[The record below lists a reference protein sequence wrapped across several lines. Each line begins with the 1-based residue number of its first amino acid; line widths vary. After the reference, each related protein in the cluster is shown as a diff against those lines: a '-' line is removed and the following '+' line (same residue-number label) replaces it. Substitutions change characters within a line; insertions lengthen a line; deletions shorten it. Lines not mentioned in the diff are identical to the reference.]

1 MIEQGCVLF
10 LMLDKQSEHKQERSS
25 QLAVA
30 VGLLL
35 FASVVLG
42 SGVLGDTGDSR
53 LADGDQAADDS
64 GADRTTDREM
74 ALNDA
79 EVGRDGEMAFSWQD
93 CLGTDRPLDPP
104 TDDEPRDAAGETDRD
119 TQTDRPNSAGTPRTP
134 MTGTATSAAGA
145 ISFTAQPI
153 DRDSNMFGVRDGQM
167 DCGGMGDSPML
178 IGFGAMNEPANL
190 QPIIRQMCDS
200 FIHQE
205 FFANLGEGVVRTE
218 DGFEITTI
226 DDAGNEVTETISRA
240 SIQQLTHGLGPLVD
254 ACTAMMMATV
264 NNAGMG
270 MDGGMGHGND
280 HGGGWSDWD
289 DDCYDE
295 DEWIDWDDGDWEHD
309 SDDYDE
315 DSDEAND
322 AHSDDSPADDE
333 PRDSRHDEQTDR
345 RHGDDW
351 NPCGD
356 RDDWDGEDEHSDEDE
371 SDEAESDEYHD
382 SADGDVDEEDE
393 STDDESDDDASDS
406 NGDD

>member
-1 MIEQGCVLF
+1 
-10 LMLDKQSEHKQERSS
+10 MLEEQSEHKQPRSS

-42 SGVLGDTGDSR
+42 SGVLGDAGDSR
-53 LADGDQAADDS
+53 LADGDEAANDS

-79 EVGRDGEMAFSWQD
+79 DVGRDGEMTFSWQD
-93 CLGTDRPLDPP
+93 CLGADRPLDSP

-134 MTGTATSAAGA
+134 MTGTATTAAGA

-153 DRDSNMFGVRDGQM
+153 DRNTNLFGVRDGQM
-167 DCGGMGDSPML
+167 DCGGMGDSAML
-178 IGFGAMNEPANL
+178 IGFGAMNGPANL

-254 ACTAMMMATV
+254 ACTAMMMAMV

-270 MDGGMGHGND
+270 MGGGMGHGND
-280 HGGGWSDWD
+280 HGGGWGDWD

-295 DEWIDWDDGDWEHD
+295 DDYEH
-309 SDDYDE
+309 E

-345 RHGDDW
+345 RLGDDW

-356 RDDWDGEDEHSDEDE
+356 WDDWDGEDEHSDEDE
-371 SDEAESDEYHD
+371 S
-382 SADGDVDEEDE
+382 DGDVDEEDE
-393 STDDESDDDASDS
+393 STDDESDDDTSDS
-406 NGDD
+406 NSHD

>member
-1 MIEQGCVLF
+1 MLL
-10 LMLDKQSEHKQERSS
+10 LMLDEQSEHKQERSS

-42 SGVLGDTGDSR
+42 SGVLGDAGDSR
-53 LADGDQAADDS
+53 LADGDEAADDS

-79 EVGRDGEMAFSWQD
+79 EVGRDGEMTFSWQD
-93 CLGTDRPLDPP
+93 CLGTDRPLDSP

-134 MTGTATSAAGA
+134 MTGTTTTAAGA

-153 DRDSNMFGVRDGQM
+153 DRDSNLFGVRDGQM
-167 DCGGMGDSPML
+167 DCGGMGDSAML
-178 IGFGAMNEPANL
+178 IGFGAMNGPANL

-254 ACTAMMMATV
+254 ACTAMMMAMV

-270 MDGGMGHGND
+270 MGGGMGHGND
-280 HGGGWSDWD
+280 HGGGWGDWD

-295 DEWIDWDDGDWEHD
+295 DEWIDWD
-309 SDDYDE
+309 
-315 DSDEAND
+315 
-322 AHSDDSPADDE
+322 DDE

-406 NGDD
+406 NSHD

>member
-1 MIEQGCVLF
+1 MLEEQF
-10 LMLDKQSEHKQERSS
+10 EHKQPRSS

-42 SGVLGDTGDSR
+42 SGVLGDAGDSR
-53 LADGDQAADDS
+53 LADGDEAANDS

-79 EVGRDGEMAFSWQD
+79 DVGRDGEMTFSWQD
-93 CLGTDRPLDPP
+93 CLGADRPLDSP

-119 TQTDRPNSAGTPRTP
+119 TQTNRPNSAGTPRTP
-134 MTGTATSAAGA
+134 MTGTATTAAGA

-153 DRDSNMFGVRDGQM
+153 DRDSNLFGVRDGQM
-167 DCGGMGDSPML
+167 DCGGMGDSAML
-178 IGFGAMNEPANL
+178 IGFGAMNGPANL

-254 ACTAMMMATV
+254 ACTAMMMAMV

-270 MDGGMGHGND
+270 MGGGMGHGND
-280 HGGGWSDWD
+280 HGGGWGDWD

-295 DEWIDWDDGDWEHD
+295 DDYEH
-309 SDDYDE
+309 E

-345 RHGDDW
+345 RLGDDW

-356 RDDWDGEDEHSDEDE
+356 WDDWDGEDEHSDEDE
-371 SDEAESDEYHD
+371 SD
-382 SADGDVDEEDE
+382 GDVDEEDE
-393 STDDESDDDASDS
+393 STEDEMTIVWDTSDS
-406 NGDD
+406 NSHD

>member
-1 MIEQGCVLF
+1 MLEEQF
-10 LMLDKQSEHKQERSS
+10 EHKQPRSS

-42 SGVLGDTGDSR
+42 SGVLGDAGDSR
-53 LADGDQAADDS
+53 LADGDEAADDS

-79 EVGRDGEMAFSWQD
+79 DVGRDREMAFSWQD
-93 CLGTDRPLDPP
+93 CLGTDRPLDSP

-134 MTGTATSAAGA
+134 MTGTATTAAGA

-153 DRDSNMFGVRDGQM
+153 DRDSNLFGVRDGQM
-167 DCGGMGDSPML
+167 DCGGMGDSAML
-178 IGFGAMNEPANL
+178 IGFGAMNGPANL

-254 ACTAMMMATV
+254 ACTAMMMAMV

-270 MDGGMGHGND
+270 MGGGMGHGND
-280 HGGGWSDWD
+280 HGGGWGDWD

-295 DEWIDWDDGDWEHD
+295 DDYEH
-309 SDDYDE
+309 E

-345 RHGDDW
+345 RLGDDW

-356 RDDWDGEDEHSDEDE
+356 WDDWDGEDEHSDEDE
-371 SDEAESDEYHD
+371 SD
-382 SADGDVDEEDE
+382 GDVDEEDE
-393 STDDESDDDASDS
+393 STEDEMTIVWDTSDS
-406 NGDD
+406 NSHD

>member
-1 MIEQGCVLF
+1 MLL
-10 LMLDKQSEHKQERSS
+10 LMLDEQSEHKQERSS

-42 SGVLGDTGDSR
+42 SGVLGDAGDSR
-53 LADGDQAADDS
+53 LVDGDEAADDS

-93 CLGTDRPLDPP
+93 CLGTDRPLDSP

-134 MTGTATSAAGA
+134 MTGTTTTAAGA

-153 DRDSNMFGVRDGQM
+153 DRDSNLFGVRDGQM
-167 DCGGMGDSPML
+167 DCGGMGDSAML
-178 IGFGAMNEPANL
+178 IGFGAMNGPANL

-254 ACTAMMMATV
+254 ACTAMMMAMV

-270 MDGGMGHGND
+270 MGGGMGHGND
-280 HGGGWSDWD
+280 HGGGWGDWD

-295 DEWIDWDDGDWEHD
+295 DEWIDWD
-309 SDDYDE
+309 
-315 DSDEAND
+315 
-322 AHSDDSPADDE
+322 DDE

-382 SADGDVDEEDE
+382 SADGDVDEEDG

-406 NGDD
+406 NSHD

>member
-1 MIEQGCVLF
+1 
-10 LMLDKQSEHKQERSS
+10 MLEEQSEHKQPRSS

-42 SGVLGDTGDSR
+42 SGVLGDAGDSR
-53 LADGDQAADDS
+53 LADGDEAADDS

-79 EVGRDGEMAFSWQD
+79 EVGRDREMAFSWQD
-93 CLGTDRPLDPP
+93 CLGTDRPLDSP

-134 MTGTATSAAGA
+134 MTGTATTAAGA

-153 DRDSNMFGVRDGQM
+153 DRDSNLFGVRDGQM
-167 DCGGMGDSPML
+167 DCGGMGDSAML
-178 IGFGAMNEPANL
+178 IGFGAMNGPANL

-254 ACTAMMMATV
+254 ACTAMMMAMV

-270 MDGGMGHGND
+270 MGGGMGHGND
-280 HGGGWSDWD
+280 HGGGWGDWD

-295 DEWIDWDDGDWEHD
+295 DDYEH
-309 SDDYDE
+309 E

-345 RHGDDW
+345 RLGDDR

-356 RDDWDGEDEHSDEDE
+356 WDDWDGEDEHSDEDE
-371 SDEAESDEYHD
+371 SD
-382 SADGDVDEEDE
+382 GDVDEEDE
-393 STDDESDDDASDS
+393 STEDEMTIVWDTSDS
-406 NGDD
+406 NSHD

>member
-1 MIEQGCVLF
+1 
-10 LMLDKQSEHKQERSS
+10 MLDEQSEHKQERSS

-42 SGVLGDTGDSR
+42 SGVLGDPGDSR
-53 LADGDQAADDS
+53 LAEGDEAADDS

-74 ALNDA
+74 ALNGAD
-79 EVGRDGEMAFSWQD
+79 VGRDGEMAFSWQD
-93 CLGTDRPLDPP
+93 CLGTDRPLDSP

-119 TQTDRPNSAGTPRTP
+119 TQTDRPNFAGTPRTP
-134 MTGTATSAAGA
+134 MTGTATTAAGA

-153 DRDSNMFGVRDGQM
+153 DRDSNQFGVRDGQM
-167 DCGGMGDSPML
+167 DCGGMGDSAML
-178 IGFGAMNEPANL
+178 IGFGAMNGPANL

-254 ACTAMMMATV
+254 ACTAMMMAMV

-270 MDGGMGHGND
+270 MGGGMGHGND
-280 HGGGWSDWD
+280 HGGGLGDWD
-289 DDCYDE
+289 DDCYHE
-295 DEWIDWDDGDWEHD
+295 DESSE
-309 SDDYDE
+309 DE
-315 DSDEAND
+315 ADEAND
-322 AHSDDSPADDE
+322 AHSDDSPAHDE

-345 RHGDDW
+345 PHGDDW

-356 RDDWDGEDEHSDEDE
+356 RDDWDGEDEHSGEDE

-406 NGDD
+406 NSHD

>member
-1 MIEQGCVLF
+1 MLF

-309 SDDYDE
+309 SDDYEHE

-393 STDDESDDDASDS
+393 STDDESDDDASNS

>member
-1 MIEQGCVLF
+1 MLL
-10 LMLDKQSEHKQERSS
+10 LMLDEQSEHKQERSS

-42 SGVLGDTGDSR
+42 SGVLGDAGDSR
-53 LADGDQAADDS
+53 LVDGDEAADDS

-93 CLGTDRPLDPP
+93 CLGTDRPLDSP

-134 MTGTATSAAGA
+134 MTGTTTTAAGA

-153 DRDSNMFGVRDGQM
+153 DRDSNLFGVRDGQM
-167 DCGGMGDSPML
+167 DCGGMGDSAML
-178 IGFGAMNEPANL
+178 IGFGAMNGPANL

-254 ACTAMMMATV
+254 ACTAMMMAMV

-270 MDGGMGHGND
+270 MGGGMGHGND
-280 HGGGWSDWD
+280 HGGGWGDWD

-295 DEWIDWDDGDWEHD
+295 DEWIDWD
-309 SDDYDE
+309 
-315 DSDEAND
+315 
-322 AHSDDSPADDE
+322 DDE

-406 NGDD
+406 NSHD

>member
-1 MIEQGCVLF
+1 
-10 LMLDKQSEHKQERSS
+10 MLEEQSEHKQPRSS

-42 SGVLGDTGDSR
+42 SGVLGDAGDSR
-53 LADGDQAADDS
+53 LADGDEAANDS

-79 EVGRDGEMAFSWQD
+79 DVGRDGEMTFSWQD
-93 CLGTDRPLDPP
+93 CLGADRPLDSP

-134 MTGTATSAAGA
+134 MTGTATTAAGA
-145 ISFTAQPI
+145 VSFTAQPI
-153 DRDSNMFGVRDGQM
+153 DRDSNLFGVRDGQM
-167 DCGGMGDSPML
+167 DCGGMGDSAML
-178 IGFGAMNEPANL
+178 IGFGAMNGPANL

-254 ACTAMMMATV
+254 ACTAMMMAMV

-270 MDGGMGHGND
+270 MGGGMGHGND
-280 HGGGWSDWD
+280 HGGGWGDWD

-295 DEWIDWDDGDWEHD
+295 DDYEH
-309 SDDYDE
+309 E

-345 RHGDDW
+345 RLGDDW

-356 RDDWDGEDEHSDEDE
+356 WDDWDGEDEHSDEDE
-371 SDEAESDEYHD
+371 SD
-382 SADGDVDEEDE
+382 GDVDEEDE
-393 STDDESDDDASDS
+393 STEDEMTIVWDTSDS
-406 NGDD
+406 NSHD

>member
-1 MIEQGCVLF
+1 
-10 LMLDKQSEHKQERSS
+10 MLDEQSEHKQERSS

-42 SGVLGDTGDSR
+42 SGVLGDAGDSR
-53 LADGDQAADDS
+53 LADGDEAADDS

-93 CLGTDRPLDPP
+93 CLGTDRPLDSP

-134 MTGTATSAAGA
+134 MTGTATTAAGA

-153 DRDSNMFGVRDGQM
+153 DRDSNQFGVRDGQM
-167 DCGGMGDSPML
+167 DCGGMGDSAML
-178 IGFGAMNEPANL
+178 IGFGAMNGPANL

-254 ACTAMMMATV
+254 ACTAMMMAMV

-270 MDGGMGHGND
+270 MGGGMGHGND
-280 HGGGWSDWD
+280 HGGGWGDWD

-295 DEWIDWDDGDWEHD
+295 DDYEH
-309 SDDYDE
+309 E

-345 RHGDDW
+345 RLGDDW

-356 RDDWDGEDEHSDEDE
+356 WDDWDGEDEHSDEDE
-371 SDEAESDEYHD
+371 S
-382 SADGDVDEEDE
+382 DGDVDEEDE

-406 NGDD
+406 NSHD

>member
-1 MIEQGCVLF
+1 MLEEQF
-10 LMLDKQSEHKQERSS
+10 EHKQPRSS

-42 SGVLGDTGDSR
+42 SGVLGDAGDSR
-53 LADGDQAADDS
+53 LADGDEAANDS

-79 EVGRDGEMAFSWQD
+79 DVGRDGEMTFSWQD
-93 CLGTDRPLDPP
+93 CLGADRPLDSP

-134 MTGTATSAAGA
+134 MTGTATTAAGA
-145 ISFTAQPI
+145 VSFTAQPI
-153 DRDSNMFGVRDGQM
+153 DRDPNLFGVRDGQM
-167 DCGGMGDSPML
+167 DCGGMGDSAML
-178 IGFGAMNEPANL
+178 IGFGAMNGPANL

-254 ACTAMMMATV
+254 ACTAMMMAMV

-270 MDGGMGHGND
+270 MGGGMGHGND
-280 HGGGWSDWD
+280 HGGGWGDWD

-295 DEWIDWDDGDWEHD
+295 DDYEH
-309 SDDYDE
+309 E

-345 RHGDDW
+345 RLGDDW

-356 RDDWDGEDEHSDEDE
+356 WDDWDGEDEHSDEDE
-371 SDEAESDEYHD
+371 SD
-382 SADGDVDEEDE
+382 GDVDEEDE
-393 STDDESDDDASDS
+393 STEDEMTIVWDTSDS
-406 NGDD
+406 NSHD

>member
-1 MIEQGCVLF
+1 
-10 LMLDKQSEHKQERSS
+10 MLDEQSEHKQERSS

-42 SGVLGDTGDSR
+42 SGVLGDAGDSR
-53 LADGDQAADDS
+53 LVDGDEAADDS

-93 CLGTDRPLDPP
+93 CRGTDRPLDSP

-119 TQTDRPNSAGTPRTP
+119 TQTDRPNSADTPRTP
-134 MTGTATSAAGA
+134 MTGTATTAAGA

-153 DRDSNMFGVRDGQM
+153 DRDSNLFEVRDGQM
-167 DCGGMGDSPML
+167 DCGGMGDSAML
-178 IGFGAMNEPANL
+178 IGFGAMNGPANL

-254 ACTAMMMATV
+254 ACTAMMMAMV

-270 MDGGMGHGND
+270 MGGGMGHGND
-280 HGGGWSDWD
+280 HGGGWGDWD

-295 DEWIDWDDGDWEHD
+295 DEWIDWDDDNWEHD
-309 SDDYDE
+309 SDDYEHE

-322 AHSDDSPADDE
+322 AHSDDSLADDE

-356 RDDWDGEDEHSDEDE
+356 RDDWDGED
-371 SDEAESDEYHD
+371 
-382 SADGDVDEEDE
+382 
-393 STDDESDDDASDS
+393 
-406 NGDD
+406 

>member
-1 MIEQGCVLF
+1 MLF
-10 LMLDKQSEHKQERSS
+10 LMLDEQSEHKQERSS

-42 SGVLGDTGDSR
+42 SGVLGDAGDSR
-53 LADGDQAADDS
+53 LADGDEAADDS

-74 ALNDA
+74 ALNGAD
-79 EVGRDGEMAFSWQD
+79 VGRDGEMTFSWQD
-93 CLGTDRPLDPP
+93 CLGADRPLDSP

-134 MTGTATSAAGA
+134 MTGTATTASGA
-145 ISFTAQPI
+145 ISFTAQSI
-153 DRDSNMFGVRDGQM
+153 DRNTNLFGVRDGQM
-167 DCGGMGDSPML
+167 DCGGMGDSAML
-178 IGFGAMNEPANL
+178 IGFGAMNGPANL

-226 DDAGNEVTETISRA
+226 DDAGYEVTETISRA

-254 ACTAMMMATV
+254 ACTAMMMAMV
-264 NNAGMG
+264 NNAGLGMG
-270 MDGGMGHGND
+270 GGMAHGND
-280 HGGGWSDWD
+280 HGGGLGDWD
-289 DDCYDE
+289 DDCYHE
-295 DEWIDWDDGDWEHD
+295 DESSE
-309 SDDYDE
+309 DE
-315 DSDEAND
+315 ADEAND
-322 AHSDDSPADDE
+322 AHS
-333 PRDSRHDEQTDR
+333 
-345 RHGDDW
+345 DDW

-393 STDDESDDDASDS
+393 SIDDESDDDASDS
-406 NGDD
+406 NGHD

>member
-1 MIEQGCVLF
+1 MIEQGQSLL
-10 LMLDKQSEHKQERSS
+10 LMLDEQSEHKQERSS

-42 SGVLGDTGDSR
+42 SGVLGDAGDSR
-53 LADGDQAADDS
+53 LAEGDEAADDS

-74 ALNDA
+74 ALNGAD
-79 EVGRDGEMAFSWQD
+79 VGRDGEMAFSWQD
-93 CLGTDRPLDPP
+93 CLGTDRPLDSP

-119 TQTDRPNSAGTPRTP
+119 TQTDRPNFAGTPRTP
-134 MTGTATSAAGA
+134 MTGTATTAAGA

-153 DRDSNMFGVRDGQM
+153 DRDSNLFGVRDGQM
-167 DCGGMGDSPML
+167 DCGGMGDSAML
-178 IGFGAMNEPANL
+178 IGFGAMNGPANL

-254 ACTAMMMATV
+254 ACTAMMMAMV

-270 MDGGMGHGND
+270 MGGGMGHGND
-280 HGGGWSDWD
+280 HGGGLGDWD
-289 DDCYDE
+289 DDCYHE
-295 DEWIDWDDGDWEHD
+295 DESSE
-309 SDDYDE
+309 DE
-315 DSDEAND
+315 ADEAND
-322 AHSDDSPADDE
+322 AHSDDSPAHDE

-345 RHGDDW
+345 PHGDDW
-351 NPCGD
+351 NPCGE
-356 RDDWDGEDEHSDEDE
+356 RDDWDGGDEHSDEDE
-371 SDEAESDEYHD
+371 SDESEEDDD
-382 SADGDVDEEDE
+382 SADGDVNDEDE
-393 STDDESDDDASDS
+393 STHNESDDDASDS
-406 NGDD
+406 NSHD

>member
-1 MIEQGCVLF
+1 MIEQGQSLL
-10 LMLDKQSEHKQERSS
+10 LMLDEQSEHKQERSS

-42 SGVLGDTGDSR
+42 SGVLGDAGDSR
-53 LADGDQAADDS
+53 LAEGDEAADDS

-74 ALNDA
+74 ALNGAD
-79 EVGRDGEMAFSWQD
+79 VGRDGEMAFSWQD
-93 CLGTDRPLDPP
+93 CLGTDRPLDSP

-119 TQTDRPNSAGTPRTP
+119 TQTDRPNFAGTPRTP
-134 MTGTATSAAGA
+134 MTGTATTAAGA

-153 DRDSNMFGVRDGQM
+153 DRNSNLFGVRDGQM
-167 DCGGMGDSPML
+167 DCGGMGDSAML
-178 IGFGAMNEPANL
+178 IGFGAMNGPANL

-254 ACTAMMMATV
+254 ACTAMMMAMV

-270 MDGGMGHGND
+270 MGGGMGHGND
-280 HGGGWSDWD
+280 HGGGLGDWD
-289 DDCYDE
+289 DDCYHE
-295 DEWIDWDDGDWEHD
+295 DESSE
-309 SDDYDE
+309 DE
-315 DSDEAND
+315 ADEAND
-322 AHSDDSPADDE
+322 AHSDDSPAHDE

-345 RHGDDW
+345 PHGDDW
-351 NPCGD
+351 NPCGE
-356 RDDWDGEDEHSDEDE
+356 RDDWDGGDEHSDEDE
-371 SDEAESDEYHD
+371 SDESEEDDD
-382 SADGDVDEEDE
+382 SADGDVNDEDE
-393 STDDESDDDASDS
+393 STHNESDDDASDS
-406 NGDD
+406 NSHD

>member
-1 MIEQGCVLF
+1 
-10 LMLDKQSEHKQERSS
+10 MLKEQSEHKQPRSS

-42 SGVLGDTGDSR
+42 SGVLGDAGDSR
-53 LADGDQAADDS
+53 LVDGDEAADDS

-93 CLGTDRPLDPP
+93 CLGTDRPLDSP

-134 MTGTATSAAGA
+134 MTGTTTTAAGA

-153 DRDSNMFGVRDGQM
+153 DRDSNLFGVRDGQM
-167 DCGGMGDSPML
+167 DCGGMGDSAML
-178 IGFGAMNEPANL
+178 IGFGAMNGPANL

-254 ACTAMMMATV
+254 ACTAMMMAMV

-270 MDGGMGHGND
+270 MGGGMGHGND
-280 HGGGWSDWD
+280 HGGGWGDWD

-295 DEWIDWDDGDWEHD
+295 
-309 SDDYDE
+309 
-315 DSDEAND
+315 
-322 AHSDDSPADDE
+322 DDSPADDE

-356 RDDWDGEDEHSDEDE
+356 RDDWDGED
-371 SDEAESDEYHD
+371 
-382 SADGDVDEEDE
+382 DEEDG

-406 NGDD
+406 NSHD

>member
-1 MIEQGCVLF
+1 
-10 LMLDKQSEHKQERSS
+10 MLEEQSEHKQPRSS

-42 SGVLGDTGDSR
+42 SGVLGDAGDSR
-53 LADGDQAADDS
+53 LADGDEAANDS

-79 EVGRDGEMAFSWQD
+79 DVGRDGEMTFSWQD
-93 CLGTDRPLDPP
+93 CLGADRPLDSP

-134 MTGTATSAAGA
+134 MTGTATTAAGA

-153 DRDSNMFGVRDGQM
+153 DRDSNLFGVRDGQM
-167 DCGGMGDSPML
+167 DCGGMGDSAML
-178 IGFGAMNEPANL
+178 IGFGAMNGPANL

-254 ACTAMMMATV
+254 ACTAMMMAMV

-270 MDGGMGHGND
+270 MGGGMGHGND
-280 HGGGWSDWD
+280 HGGGWGDWD

-295 DEWIDWDDGDWEHD
+295 DDYEH
-309 SDDYDE
+309 E

-345 RHGDDW
+345 RLGDDW

-356 RDDWDGEDEHSDEDE
+356 WDDWDGEDEHSDEDE
-371 SDEAESDEYHD
+371 SD
-382 SADGDVDEEDE
+382 GDVDEEDE
-393 STDDESDDDASDS
+393 STEDEMTIVWDTSDS
-406 NGDD
+406 NSHD

>member
-1 MIEQGCVLF
+1 MLEEQF
-10 LMLDKQSEHKQERSS
+10 EHKQPRSS

-42 SGVLGDTGDSR
+42 SGVLGDAGDSR
-53 LADGDQAADDS
+53 LADGDEAANDS

-79 EVGRDGEMAFSWQD
+79 DVGRDGEMTFSWQD
-93 CLGTDRPLDPP
+93 CLGADRPLDSP

-134 MTGTATSAAGA
+134 MTGTATTAAGA

-153 DRDSNMFGVRDGQM
+153 DRDSNLFGVRDGQM
-167 DCGGMGDSPML
+167 DCGGMGDSAML
-178 IGFGAMNEPANL
+178 IGFGAMNGPANL

-254 ACTAMMMATV
+254 ACTAMMMAMV

-270 MDGGMGHGND
+270 MGGGMGHGND
-280 HGGGWSDWD
+280 HGGGWGDWD

-295 DEWIDWDDGDWEHD
+295 DDYEH
-309 SDDYDE
+309 E

-345 RHGDDW
+345 RLGDDW

-356 RDDWDGEDEHSDEDE
+356 WDDWDGEDEHSDEDE
-371 SDEAESDEYHD
+371 SD
-382 SADGDVDEEDE
+382 GDVDEEDE
-393 STDDESDDDASDS
+393 STEDEMTIVWDTSDS
-406 NGDD
+406 NSHD

>member
-1 MIEQGCVLF
+1 MIEQGQSLL
-10 LMLDKQSEHKQERSS
+10 LMLDEQSEHKQERSS

-42 SGVLGDTGDSR
+42 SGVLGDAGDSR
-53 LADGDQAADDS
+53 LAEGDEAADDS

-74 ALNDA
+74 ALNGAD
-79 EVGRDGEMAFSWQD
+79 VGRDGEMAFSWQD
-93 CLGTDRPLDPP
+93 CLGTDRPLDSP

-119 TQTDRPNSAGTPRTP
+119 TQTDRPNFAGTPRTP
-134 MTGTATSAAGA
+134 MTGTATTAAGA

-153 DRDSNMFGVRDGQM
+153 DRDSNQFGVRDGQM
-167 DCGGMGDSPML
+167 DCGGMGDSAML
-178 IGFGAMNEPANL
+178 IGFGAMNGPANL

-254 ACTAMMMATV
+254 ACTAMMMAMV

-270 MDGGMGHGND
+270 MGGGMGHGND
-280 HGGGWSDWD
+280 HGGGLGDWD
-289 DDCYDE
+289 DDCYHE
-295 DEWIDWDDGDWEHD
+295 DEA
-309 SDDYDE
+309 
-315 DSDEAND
+315 DEAND

-345 RHGDDW
+345 PHGDDW

-356 RDDWDGEDEHSDEDE
+356 RDDWDGEDEHSGEDE

-393 STDDESDDDASDS
+393 STEDEMTIVWDTSDS
-406 NGDD
+406 NSHD